1 MHIYSYLC
9 IKKSKKRL
17 IKRNKVMSET
27 SDMRLMA
34 DVDEVLTKHEA
45 SVREVM
51 MVADRLLVSAF
62 RNIAENNVDCNIEAL
77 AATTLDTIRQH
88 IRQSVFYQNE
98 IAQA

>member
-1 MHIYSYLC
+1 M
-9 IKKSKKRL
+9 
-17 IKRNKVMSET
+17 NET
-27 SDMRLMA
+27 REIELMA
-34 DVDEVLTKHEA
+34 DVDAVLTKHDA
-45 SVREVM
+45 SVKDVL
-51 MVADRLLVSAF
+51 MVSDRLIVSAF